1 MIKELF
7 EHLGPAGTQT
17 AEELL
22 MRGDDYTDIGGTGEV
37 FLTTHWT
44 LIQGVVSSGE
54 DESRAL
60 IGLLM
65 NRYWKPIYC
74 YLRRKGYNNEQAKD
88 LTQGFFHEVVLERH
102 LIENADAAKGRFR
115 SFLLMAL
122 DRYLVNV
129 QEMETAQKRMPKG
142 RLVPLDMVEPPELP
156 RSLMV
161 SDPKDTFGYAWVTD
175 LLERVLGQVEAKCY
189 ENGKAVHWCL
199 FRERLLRPII
209 ERTEPVPVPELCAQY
224 GIEDSSKVSNM
235 IVTVK
240 RRFQT
245 ILKQHLRNS
254 VISDEHVE
262 GEIEEIQKFFPK
274 IAQEWK

>member
-1 MIKELF
+1 M
-7 EHLGPAGTQT
+7 G
-17 AEELL
+17 
-22 MRGDDYTDIGGTGEV
+22 RDDYTDIGGTGEA
-37 FLTTHWT
+37 FLTTHWS
-44 LIQGVVSSGE
+44 LIQGVGSHDE
-54 DESRAL
+54 DGNRAL

-129 QEMETAQKRMPKG
+129 KEMETAQKRMPKG

-156 RSLMV
+156 QSLAK
-161 SDPKDTFGYAWVTD
+161 STPEDTFRYAWISD
-175 LLERVLGQVEAKCY
+175 LLERVLKQVEAKCY
-189 ENGKAVHWCL
+189 EDGKTVHWYL
-199 FRERLLRPII
+199 FRDRLLRPVI
-209 ERTEPVPVPELCAQY
+209 ERVGPISTRELCARY
-224 GIEDSSKVSNM
+224 GIEDSDKVSNM

-240 RRFQT
+240 RRFQAT
-245 ILKQHLRNS
+245 LKQHLRDS
-254 VISDEHVE
+254 VTSDEYMEDEV
-262 GEIEEIQKFFPK
+262 EEIQRFFPK

>member
-1 MIKELF
+1 
-7 EHLGPAGTQT
+7 
-17 AEELL
+17 
-22 MRGDDYTDIGGTGEV
+22 MRRDDYTDIGGTGEV
-37 FLTTHWT
+37 FLTTHWS
-44 LIQGVVSSGE
+44 LIQGVSSSDE

-129 QEMETAQKRMPKG
+129 QQMETAQKRRPKG
-142 RLVPLDMVEPPELP
+142 RLVSLDMVEPPELP
-156 RSLMV
+156 QSLKRC
-161 SDPKDTFGYAWVTD
+161 DPEDVFRYAWISG
-175 LLERVLGQVEAKCY
+175 LLERVLEQVEAKCY
-189 ENGKAVHWCL
+189 EDGKTVHWCL
-199 FRERLLRPII
+199 FRDRLLRPII
-209 ERTEPVPVPELCAQY
+209 ERIEPVPIKELCARY

-240 RRFQT
+240 RRFQA
-245 ILKQHLRNS
+245 ILKQHLRES
-254 VISDEHVE
+254 VISDEHVQ
-262 GEIEEIQKFFPK
+262 GEVEEIQRFFPK
-274 IAQEWK
+274 IAQE

>member
-1 MIKELF
+1 M
-7 EHLGPAGTQT
+7 G
-17 AEELL
+17 
-22 MRGDDYTDIGGTGEV
+22 RDDYTDIGGTGEV
-37 FLTTHWT
+37 FLTTHWS
-44 LIQGVVSSGE
+44 LIQGVDSSSK
-54 DESRAL
+54 DKSRAL

-74 YLRRKGYNNEQAKD
+74 YLRRKGCDNEQAKD

-129 QEMETAQKRMPKG
+129 QQRETAQKRMPKG
-142 RLVPLDMVEPPELP
+142 KLVPIDMVEPPELP
-156 RSLMV
+156 GTLM
-161 SDPKDTFGYAWVTD
+161 SSTAEYAFCYAWISD
-175 LLERVLGQVEAKCY
+175 LLERVLQQVEAKCY
-189 ENGKAVHWCL
+189 EDGKTVHWCI
-199 FRERLLRPII
+199 FRDRLLKPII
-209 ERTEPVPVPELCAQY
+209 EKTDRVSIKELCDRY
-224 GIEDSSKVSNM
+224 DIEDSSKVSNM

-245 ILKQHLRNS
+245 ILKQHLRDT
-254 VISDEHVE
+254 VISDDYVQAEM
-262 GEIEEIQKFFPK
+262 EEILRFFPK

>member
-1 MIKELF
+1 M
-7 EHLGPAGTQT
+7 G
-17 AEELL
+17 
-22 MRGDDYTDIGGTGEV
+22 RNDYTDIGGTGEV
-37 FLTTHWT
+37 FLTTHWS
-44 LIQGVVSSGE
+44 LIQGMESSDKDGN
-54 DESRAL
+54 RAL

-129 QEMETAQKRMPKG
+129 QQMETAQKRMPKG
-142 RLVPLDMVEPPELP
+142 RLVSLDMVEPPELP
-156 RSLMV
+156 QNLMRSTPEDIF
-161 SDPKDTFGYAWVTD
+161 SYAWISD
-175 LLERVLGQVEAKCY
+175 ILERVLEQVEARCY
-189 ENGKAVHWCL
+189 EDGKVVHWYL
-199 FRERLLRPII
+199 FRDRLLRPII
-209 ERTEPVPVPELCAQY
+209 ERIDPVSIKELCTKY
-224 GIEDSSKVSNM
+224 DIEDSTKVSNM

-240 RRFQT
+240 RRFQAT
-245 ILKQHLRNS
+245 LKQYLHDS
-254 VISDEHVE
+254 VISEEHVQSE
-262 GEIEEIQKFFPK
+262 VEEIQRFFPK

>member
-1 MIKELF
+1 ME
-7 EHLGPAGTQT
+7 
-17 AEELL
+17 
-22 MRGDDYTDIGGTGEV
+22 RDDYTDIGGTGEV
-37 FLTTHWT
+37 FLTTHWS
-44 LIQGVVSSGE
+44 LIQGVCSSDE
-54 DESRAL
+54 DGNRAL

-129 QEMETAQKRMPKG
+129 QQMETAQKRMPKG

-156 RSLMV
+156 QSLMI
-161 SDPKDTFGYAWVTD
+161 SAPEDTFRYAWISG
-175 LLERVLGQVEAKCY
+175 LLERVLEQVEAKCY
-189 ENGKAVHWCL
+189 EDGKTVHWCL
-199 FRERLLRPII
+199 FRDRLLRPII
-209 ERTEPVPVPELCAQY
+209 ERIDPVSIKELCAKY
-224 GIEDSSKVSNM
+224 GIEDSAKVSNM

-245 ILKQHLRNS
+245 TLKQHLRDS

-262 GEIEEIQKFFPK
+262 DEIEEIQRFFPK

>member
-1 MIKELF
+1 
-7 EHLGPAGTQT
+7 
-17 AEELL
+17 
-22 MRGDDYTDIGGTGEV
+22 MRRDDYTDIGGTGEA
-37 FLTTHWT
+37 FLTTHWS
-44 LIQGVVSSGE
+44 LIQRVGSSGE

-74 YLRRKGYNNEQAKD
+74 YLRRKGYDNEQAKD
-88 LTQGFFHEVVLERH
+88 LTQGFLHEVVLERH

-129 QEMETAQKRMPKG
+129 QQMETAQKRIPKG

-156 RSLMV
+156 QSLTR
-161 SDPKDTFGYAWVTD
+161 SDPEDTFRYAWISD
-175 LLERVLGQVEAKCY
+175 LLERVLQQIEAKCY
-189 ENGKAVHWCL
+189 EDGKTVHWYL
-199 FRERLLRPII
+199 FRDRLLRPII
-209 ERTEPVPVPELCAQY
+209 ERIDPVSIKELRAKY
-224 GIEDSSKVSNM
+224 GIEDSAKVSNM
-235 IVTVK
+235 IVTIK

-245 ILKQHLRNS
+245 TLRQHLRDS

-262 GEIEEIQKFFPK
+262 EEVEEIQRFFPK